1 MAVIKKDFN
10 ASSLPISFSRGNPI
24 PLDKSAVWY
33 DFEALTNYASQSAV
47 AYVGQVVAYV
57 NETDNTAKAYIIADA
72 AGTLTEVGAATL
84 GDDKTITLE
93 EGTLALKNWG
103 KEYYRWVDAVG
114 EEGKEGYVAGHHE
127 KQVVD
132 AEHPWI
138 AGLEPKAVAGAD
150 GTFELAWYQPS
161 TTTVEG
167 LNSTVST
174 IRTAVDEINTALGDA
189 GTENTIRGDIAG
201 LKTDVAKKID
211 SAGGTMTGDLI
222 LADGSKAASEKVVD
236 TKVATAV
243 ASAGHLKRLVV
254 DQLPEVSA
262 ADVDT
267 IYMVKDATV
276 TTGDAYKEY
285 MVIDGAFAQI
295 GDTTVDLN
303 PYAKKAVPAAAN
315 NIAVLGEDGALVDGG
330 MTIAALKSGIEN
342 DYNGKLA
349 NKVNVAEG
357 KSLVDN
363 TLITKLEGLANIKT
377 IGANLTLNEAGEL
390 SAQDSYELPVAND
403 TTLGGVKIGSG
414 LQATTEGVL
423 SAKVK
428 AGNGLSLGVDGIE
441 MAAAS
446 ADAAG
451 AMSADMF
458 LKLSNI
464 EADAQKNVV
473 VGALIGTDVAEIN
486 ADKRIVVPVA
496 TAEKFGTVKSAADN
510 NKVAVGED
518 GTMTIN
524 NVGVSKL
531 TNEEGTELVL
541 NCGNA

>member
-1 MAVIKKDFN
+1 MAVIKKDYN
-10 ASSLPISFSRGNPI
+10 KMALPLSIERANPIS
-24 PLDKSAVWY
+24 LDSTAVWY
-33 DFEALTNYASQSAV
+33 DFSAMVEYAQSGAT
-47 AYVGQVVAYV
+47 AYVGQVLAYV
-57 NETDNTAKAYIIADA
+57 NEADNTAKAYIIADA

>member
-1 MAVIKKDFN
+1 
-10 ASSLPISFSRGNPI
+10 
-24 PLDKSAVWY
+24 
-33 DFEALTNYASQSAV
+33 
-47 AYVGQVVAYV
+47 
-57 NETDNTAKAYIIADA
+57 
-72 AGTLTEVGAATL
+72 
-84 GDDKTITLE
+84 
-93 EGTLALKNWG
+93 
-103 KEYYRWVDAVG
+103 
-114 EEGKEGYVAGHHE
+114 
-127 KQVVD
+127 
-132 AEHPWI
+132 
-138 AGLEPKAVAGAD
+138 
-150 GTFELAWYQPS
+150 
-161 TTTVEG
+161 
-167 LNSTVST
+167 
-174 IRTAVDEINTALGDA
+174 
-189 GTENTIRGDIAG
+189 
-201 LKTDVAKKID
+201 
-211 SAGGTMTGDLI
+211 MTGDLT

-315 NIAVLGEDGALVDGG
+315 DIAVLGEDGALVDGG
-330 MTIAALKSGIEN
+330 TTIAALKSDIEK
-342 DYNGKLA
+342 DYNGKLT
-349 NKVNVAEG
+349 NKVDVVDG

-363 TLITKLEGLANIKT
+363 TLITKLGGLANIKT

-414 LQATTEGVL
+414 LEATIEGVL

-446 ADAAG
+446 ADTAG
-451 AMSADMF
+451 AMSAEMF
-458 LKLSNI
+458 LKLNNI

-473 VGALIGTDVAEIN
+473 VGALIGNDVAEIN
-486 ADKRIVVPVA
+486 GDKRIVIPVA